1 MMFITIISTAAILS
15 SALAI
20 PTEVTYGPPLG
31 GWESINYPAG
41 IGKISLTTQHH
52 LEGGKTSNLEYHTA

>member
-1 MMFITIISTAAILS
+1 MKFTTIISTAAILS
-15 SALAI
+15 SALTI

-41 IGKISLTTQHH
+41 TGKISPTTQHH
-52 LEGGKTSNLEYHTA
+52 P